1 MNWNRIYV
9 LLCFLVSV
17 VASVAQ
23 TPMILNRGK
32 ADSQECKDWVES
44 RLSKMTLKEKIGQLF
59 IHTVPLHDTEANRK
73 NIRNAIKEYKIGGI
87 LFSDGQVANQMK
99 LTNYAQELA
108 DIPLMITFDG
118 EWGLN
123 MRLKEIPAFPR
134 NRVMG

>member
-1 MNWNRIYV
+1 MKWNRIYV
-9 LLCFLVSV
+9 LLCFWMSV
-17 VASVAQ
+17 TWVCAQ
-23 TPMILNRGK
+23 TPQILTRGK
-32 ADSQECKDWVES
+32 ADSQECKEWVES
-44 RLSKMTLKEKIGQLF
+44 RLAKMTLKEKIGQLF

-87 LFSDGQVANQMK
+87 LFSDGKVVNQVT

-123 MRLKEIPAFPR
+123 MLLKCRSRRL
-134 NRVMG
+134 VQ